1 MIIQIAQN
9 IRQNTKLIIKNNQSN
24 QSEININKKQVDSL
38 KEKLN
43 MKMSA
48 LNAIKTNGHQ
58 QDDSKVY
65 KLILKKRTNFLL
77 LINFTEKRVEILDND
92 IRKLKHDISI
102 YETHLQKTEIWID
115 NLGKWTTKVRY
126 TND

>member
-1 MIIQIAQN
+1 LNLIVSIAKN
-9 IRQNTKLIIKNNQSN
+9 SRQNTKSMIKNNQNN

-58 QDDSKVY
+58 QDDSKV
-65 KLILKKRTNFLL
+65 F
-77 LINFTEKRVEILDND
+77 F
-92 IRKLKHDISI
+92 RK
-102 YETHLQKTEIWID
+102 
-115 NLGKWTTKVRY
+115 
-126 TND
+126 

>member
-1 MIIQIAQN
+1 MNLIVSIAKN
-9 IRQNTKLIIKNNQSN
+9 SRQNTKSMIKNNQNN

-58 QDDSKVY
+58 QDDSKV
-65 KLILKKRTNFLL
+65 F
-77 LINFTEKRVEILDND
+77 F
-92 IRKLKHDISI
+92 RK
-102 YETHLQKTEIWID
+102 
-115 NLGKWTTKVRY
+115 
-126 TND
+126 

>member
-1 MIIQIAQN
+1 MILTLNYNWYKNSNLMIQIAHN
-9 IRQNTKLIIKNNQSN
+9 IPRSTKSIMRNNPNN

-58 QDDSKVY
+58 QDDSKV
-65 KLILKKRTNFLL
+65 
-77 LINFTEKRVEILDND
+77 
-92 IRKLKHDISI
+92 
-102 YETHLQKTEIWID
+102 
-115 NLGKWTTKVRY
+115 
-126 TND
+126 